1 MGDSFKMYLRDTH
14 AIQAQHV
21 DALHSASADVM
32 ALLSTPPEE
41 VARLTVTMS
50 NVTVAAG
57 GDNDMGLYVDE
68 MD

>member
-1 MGDSFKMYLRDTH
+1 MGDSFKMYLHDTH

-32 ALLSTPPEE
+32 ALLSKPPEE
-41 VARLTVTMS
+41 VARLTATMS
-50 NVTVAAG
+50 NATIAA
-57 GDNDMGLYVDE
+57 DDENNMGLYVDE

>member
-1 MGDSFKMYLRDTH
+1 MYLRDTQ
-14 AIQAQHV
+14 AIQVQHV

-41 VARLTVTMS
+41 VVRLTATMS
-50 NVTVAAG
+50 NATTAP
-57 GDNDMGLYVDE
+57 NDENNMGLYFDE